1 MIATAGRRRIRV
13 VVVLVLVVAVVVV
26 VVVLAEISLAVSLT
40 LVVRVMILFRV
51 VAVVV
56 GRLRW
61 MILGVLV
68 LAVVWTIIAALILVV
83 LGMTLFALL
92 GGSTSVARVF
102 DTRIPQRMRLH
113 GRRRQHPIFLV
124 FVVLGRMYG
133 LGIHHYFFVV
143 VVVVVVIVVVVV
155 QRSLWFVN
163 MHTVVHAVN
172 NFGNR
177 VRGVK
182 VGWIIVKG
190 WHVGL
195 RHQAGVRAH
204 EWWWIVRGLGLLLLV
219 VVV

>member
-51 VAVVV
+51 VDVVV

-92 GGSTSVARVF
+92 GGTTSVARVF

-113 GRRRQHPIFLV
+113 GRRWQHPIFLV
-124 FVVLGRMYG
+124 FVVLGRMHG
-133 LGIHHYFFVV
+133 LGIHHYFF